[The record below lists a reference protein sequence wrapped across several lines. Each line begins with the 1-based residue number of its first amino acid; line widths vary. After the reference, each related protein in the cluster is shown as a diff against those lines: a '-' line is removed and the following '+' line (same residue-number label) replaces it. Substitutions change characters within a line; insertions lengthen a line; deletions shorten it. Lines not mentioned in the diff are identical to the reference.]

1 MAPFFKFCPTIFDA
15 DSTGSRS
22 GSFALVTG
30 VGTPDDDKICLPD
43 LCGVGCCLD
52 LIARGGFQLINGLLV
67 SPVPDRP
74 QVPGKCFGKGE
85 ADITETG
92 RHRPFYRE
100 VFLRPRGL
108 DSFGRIHAVIT
119 WDRPKTYREKGSL
132 GQGIFEEVCDGVRF
146 SGKEQPEKLFL

>member
-52 LIARGGFQLINGLLV
+52 LVTRGGIQLINGLLV

-85 ADITETG
+85 ADITET
-92 RHRPFYRE
+92 
-100 VFLRPRGL
+100 
-108 DSFGRIHAVIT
+108 DDT
-119 WDRPKTYREKGSL
+119 DRCIEKC
-132 GQGIFEEVCDGVRF
+132 V
-146 SGKEQPEKLFL
+146 